1 MLDTTYVVD
10 LMGNDDGA
18 VAKRDELLERGVPT
32 AISTLSIVEVGS
44 GLDARSHREQ
54 FDAFVDGTTVVPLEQ
69 SAARRAA
76 SIQRDLQSAGDRI
89 GNVDAMVAATAVD
102 RDEPV
107 LTRNVS
113 EFRRVDALQ
122 VVPY

>member
-1 MLDTTYVVD
+1 MLDTSYVID
-10 LMGNDDGA
+10 LMGNEDGA
-18 VAKRDELLERGVPT
+18 LAKRDELLESGVPT

-44 GLDARSHREQ
+44 GLGARSHREQ
-54 FDAFVDGTTVVPLEQ
+54 FDTFVEGTTVVSLEE

-76 SIQRDLQSAGDRI
+76 SIQRDLQSTGDRI
-89 GNVDAMVAATAVD
+89 GNVDAMIAATAVD

-107 LTRNVS
+107 LTRNVF
-113 EFRRVDALQ
+113 EFRRVDGLQ